1 MAYSALAN
9 AVLIVHLA
17 FVVFVVL
24 GGLLVLY
31 WRRLAWV
38 HLPAALWGIL
48 IEYADWLCPLT
59 PLENALRRRAGQA
72 GYAGGFIEQYLVAL
86 LYPEGLTRRMQIGL
100 GTVALVINVAVYAR
114 LWLSMTR
121 RRQ

>member
-9 AVLIVHLA
+9 AVLIIHLA

-24 GGLLVLY
+24 GGLLVL
-31 WRRLAWV
+31 RRRNLAWV

-48 IEYADWLCPLT
+48 IEYADWVCPLT
-59 PLENALRRRAGQA
+59 PIENALRRRAGET
-72 GYAGGFIEQYLVAL
+72 GYTGDFIEHYLMAL
-86 LYPEGLTRRMQIGL
+86 LYPGGLTRRMQIGL
-100 GTVALVINVAVYAR
+100 GTVALVINVAVYVR
-114 LWLSMTR
+114 LWILTH